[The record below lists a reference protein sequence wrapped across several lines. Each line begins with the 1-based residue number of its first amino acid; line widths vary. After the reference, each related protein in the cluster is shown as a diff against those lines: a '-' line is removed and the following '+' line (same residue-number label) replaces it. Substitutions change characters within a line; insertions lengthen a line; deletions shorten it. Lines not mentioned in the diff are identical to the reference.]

1 MTRQWAE
8 DMLRAADLGC
18 CGPTKNAPV
27 AQLDKAADLPWELSV
42 LFQFEAAFVPQ
53 LGGEHRQMFRLRAAH
68 PPARRPLTYV
78 NGEGGVTAN
87 RALKRANSGD
97 RIREAKA
104 ISFNTRSKRQEGR
117 HRGVK

>member
-27 AQLDKAADLPWELSV
+27 AQLDKAADLLSV